1 MVIVNIST
9 LNFQMGKY
17 IRKTSR
23 QSWDENVMRLA
34 LEAIASGMSYKEAAR
49 TFHLPLTT
57 VKRRAKGK
65 NKQAHGYKKQLGRF
79 VHTLPTEI
87 ENTLKDYA
95 LEMEDRFLGLT
106 KTEICPMAYELAER
120 NGISHRFSPTSK
132 AAGNSWF
139 LNFIKRNTELS
150 FRTPEATSAAR
161 ARGFN
166 KEAVSKFFTLLE
178 GIMTKY
184 SITDPSKI
192 HNMDESNIQTVPSKL
207 QKVIA
212 HKGRK

>member
-1 MVIVNIST
+1 
-9 LNFQMGKY
+9 MGKY

-57 VKRRAKGK
+57 VKRRANGK

-79 VHTLPTEI
+79 VQTLPTEI

-106 KTEICPMAYELAER
+106 KKEM
-120 NGISHRFSPTSK
+120 S
-132 AAGNSWF
+132 NS
-139 LNFIKRNTELS
+139 I
-150 FRTPEATSAAR
+150 RTGGKVFA
-161 ARGFN
+161 N
-166 KEAVSKFFTLLE
+166 
-178 GIMTKY
+178 I
-184 SITDPSKI
+184 
-192 HNMDESNIQTVPSKL
+192 ESSRQ
-207 QKVIA
+207 
-212 HKGRK
+212 